1 MRSKDKTVLNA
12 IEAFICDYSD
22 LNGYSPTM
30 QEIADKVGVSRPTVH
45 RYVVKLCE
53 DGILNRS
60 GYRSLTSVKGKAP
73 VKRVPV
79 VGEIACG
86 VPMLAEEN
94 IEEYMSLPTSLIG
107 NGDFFLLHASGDSMI
122 EIGVNDG
129 DLVLVRQQ
137 SSANEGQVVVALT
150 EDGATLKRFYPEPE
164 NHRIRLHPENRSMED
179 YYVDD
184 CEIQGIAVKV
194 LKDIE

>member
-12 IEAFICDYSD
+12 IEAFICDFTD

-30 QEIADKVGVSRPTVH
+30 QEIADKVGVSRPTVY

-53 DGILNRS
+53 EGILNRS
-60 GYRSLTSVKGKAP
+60 GYRSLTSTKGKEP

-94 IEEYMSLPTSLIG
+94 IEEYMRLPTSLIG

-122 EIGVNDG
+122 EVGINDG

-137 SSANEGQVVVALT
+137 SSATEGQVVVALT
-150 EDGATLKRFYPEPE
+150 EDGATLKRFYPEHE

-179 YYVDD
+179 YYVVD

>member
-12 IEAFICDYSD
+12 IEAFICNYTD

-30 QEIADKVGVSRPTVH
+30 QEIADEVGVSRPTVY

-53 DGILNRS
+53 DGVLSRS
-60 GYRSLTSVKGKAP
+60 GYRSLTSTKGKAP

-107 NGDFFLLHASGDSMI
+107 NGDFFLLHANGDSMI

-137 SSANEGQVVVALT
+137 NSATEGQVVVALT
-150 EDGATLKRFYPEPE
+150 EDGATLKRFYPESE

-179 YYVDD
+179 YYVYD
-184 CEIQGIAVKV
+184 CEIQGVAVKV

>member
-12 IEAFICDYSD
+12 IEAFICDFTD

-30 QEIADKVGVSRPTVH
+30 QEIADKVGVSRPTVY

-53 DGILNRS
+53 EGILNRS
-60 GYRSLTSVKGKAP
+60 GYRSLTSTKGKEP

-79 VGEIACG
+79 VGEIACS

-94 IEEYMSLPTSLIG
+94 IEEYMRLPTSLIG

-122 EIGVNDG
+122 EVGINDG

-137 SSANEGQVVVALT
+137 SSATEGQVVVALT
-150 EDGATLKRFYPEPE
+150 EDGATLKRFYPEHE

-179 YYVDD
+179 YYVVD

>member
-1 MRSKDKTVLNA
+1 
-12 IEAFICDYSD
+12 
-22 LNGYSPTM
+22 
-30 QEIADKVGVSRPTVH
+30 
-45 RYVVKLCE
+45 
-53 DGILNRS
+53 
-60 GYRSLTSVKGKAP
+60 
-73 VKRVPV
+73 
-79 VGEIACG
+79 
-86 VPMLAEEN
+86 
-94 IEEYMSLPTSLIG
+94 
-107 NGDFFLLHASGDSMI
+107 MI

-129 DLVLVRQQ
+129 DLVLVWQQ